1 MEGMVDKK
9 MNKYQKALNNLFQ
22 YYVLKDNNDFC
33 ENYNNQEEDI
43 ATLQELCDKES
54 PLKPNYEK
62 DEIGDRGTFG
72 GTGYMTFTNATC
84 PNCNEYL
91 DEEHKPYRCTEC
103 GQIIDWYDDDDFY
116 DEDEG
121 DYD

>member
-1 MEGMVDKK
+1 
-9 MNKYQKALNNLFQ
+9 MNKYQKALDLVSKKWE
-22 YYVLKDNNDFC
+22 YVPDDCYEALEPERN
-33 ENYNNQEEDI
+33 I
-43 ATLQELCDKES
+43 LQELCNKEI
-54 PLKPNYEK
+54 PLKPIYEK
-62 DEIGDRGTFG
+62 DEIGDREAFG
-72 GTGYMTFTNATC
+72 GTGYMTFANATC

-91 DEEHKPYRCTEC
+91 DEENKPYRCTNC